1 MNLGAYTK
9 VVVDII
15 FFSGDEDTQ
24 SGRPDIHYDKKGSAV
39 DNAEDKGSA
48 SAETLILGPIRTDV
62 PGKPKPLVTDQDS
75 IKPPAGGRGRK
86 CLHATIKWPTP
97 ILQANQV
104 ITQIDLPLSCGPHSP
119 LNLVAVEIIFGRI
132 FEAFH

>member
-1 MNLGAYTK
+1 
-9 VVVDII
+9 
-15 FFSGDEDTQ
+15 
-24 SGRPDIHYDKKGSAV
+24 
-39 DNAEDKGSA
+39 
-48 SAETLILGPIRTDV
+48 V